1 MSPCPFC
8 LNISNFNSCSL
19 ALKRNEAIDEL
30 LRSSGGVA
38 EPLVVFCTPP
48 LPDDET
54 GGETGGE
61 DVTVV
66 KYSLGDGFVG

>member
-8 LNISNFNSCSL
+8 LSISNFNSCSL
-19 ALKRNEAIDEL
+19 ALKRREAIDEL

-38 EPLVVFCTPP
+38 EPLVVFCPPP
-48 LPDDET
+48 LPAELT

-61 DVTVV
+61 VV